1 MKIHS
6 VMKNKHHI
14 LQTFKIAILAL
25 IALPMVACQTTGSA
39 PGKAVMCDKCKTVWV
54 SRPTSISAGTK
65 GGPGYIVYRDVKS
78 MECPECESAVA
89 TFFKT
94 GSLQHRCKHCGGT
107 MTHCESH

>member
-1 MKIHS
+1 
-6 VMKNKHHI
+6 MKNKYHI
-14 LQTFKIAILAL
+14 LQTLKIAALAL
-25 IALPMVACQTTGSA
+25 VALPMVACQTTSSD

-54 SRPTSISAGTK
+54 SRPGFSGVGTK
-65 GGPGYIVYRDVKS
+65 GGPGFTTYRDVKK

-94 GSLQHRCKHCGGT
+94 GSLQHRCNHCGGA